1 MGATAAAR
9 GITVA
14 ALSTPGGGTGVKGI
28 TTALGTAAARDEGAL
43 ALAAALWPS
52 SGTTEETKLKRR
64 FVGRVQTSQ
73 PLL

>member
-9 GITVA
+9 GN
-14 ALSTPGGGTGVKGI
+14 
-28 TTALGTAAARDEGAL
+28 TTALGTATARDEGAL
-43 ALAAALWPS
+43 ALAEPLWPS